1 MRAQAPSL
9 AQAPASPQ
17 APPDTRDG
25 ATPNGGAPNPSPPRR
40 GGLGA
45 PLAAA
50 TRNENQETKTKKR
63 KPRNE
68 NRESDTKKRKAGNG
82 EKETDTE
89 KRTLFKQSLNKK
101 P

>member
-50 TRNENQETKTKKR
+50 TRNENQETKTEKATPRNGKQETERKKPT
-63 KPRNE
+63 PRNE
-68 NRESDTKKRKAGNG
+68 PY
-82 EKETDTE
+82 
-89 KRTLFKQSLNKK
+89 LNKV
-101 P
+101 